1 MRNAWRR
8 WRFVRGGM
16 KPWTKG
22 YVEYKEHEISR
33 VLREK
38 SFCASELPAGY
49 GFRLDERII
58 EYPWL
63 FSRLPA
69 SPGRLLDAGSTLN
82 FEFLLEQA
90 ALREKKID
98 ICTLA
103 PEPRCFWRKGI
114 SYIYEDL
121 RRLPFN
127 NDLFDWIVCLST
139 IEHVGMDNALYTGG
153 RISAGETVRAGLAFA
168 ATKEC
173 ELRPNDY
180 LVALAELKRVLKP
193 GGVLYLTAPF
203 GKAADH
209 GWFHVFDHE
218 MVEALI
224 RNFEPT
230 DVRQDYFLYRA
241 EGWRRCEP
249 VEAATATIFN
259 IHTAKG
265 YDPDFAAAARAVF
278 CLELKK

>member
-1 MRNAWRR
+1 
-8 WRFVRGGM
+8 M

-22 YVEYKEHEISR
+22 YIEYKEDEIAR
-33 VLREK
+33 VLREG
-38 SFCASELPAGY
+38 SFAANKLPAGY

-63 FSRLPA
+63 FSRLPTGE
-69 SPGRLLDAGSTLN
+69 GRLLDAGSVLN
-82 FEFLLEQA
+82 FEFLLEQP
-90 ALREKKID
+90 ALRKKKID

-114 SYIYEDL
+114 SYVYEDL
-121 RRLPFN
+121 RQLPYC
-127 NDLFDWIVCLST
+127 DGLFDWIVCLST
-139 IEHVGMDNALYTGG
+139 IEHVGMDNALYTG
-153 RISAGETVRAGLAFA
+153 A
-168 ATKEC
+168 AAKD
-173 ELRPNDY
+173 ELRPKDY

-209 GWFHVFDHE
+209 GWFQVFDHE

-230 DVRQDYFLYRA
+230 DVREDYFLYRA

-265 YDPDFAAAARAVF
+265 YDADFAAAARAVF

>member
-1 MRNAWRR
+1 
-8 WRFVRGGM
+8 M

-22 YVEYKEHEISR
+22 YVEYKEHEIAR
-33 VLREK
+33 LLREK
-38 SFCASELPAGY
+38 SFSAGELPANY

-69 SPGRLLDAGSTLN
+69 DGGRLLDAGSILN
-82 FEFLLEQA
+82 FDFLLEQP
-90 ALREKKID
+90 ALQNKKIN

-103 PEPRCFWRKGI
+103 PEPRCFWRKGV
-114 SYIYEDL
+114 SYDYEDL
-121 RRLPFN
+121 RRLPYQ

-139 IEHVGMDNALYTGG
+139 IEHVGMDNTLYTRG
-153 RISAGETVRAGLAFA
+153 RNTAGQTVPAGLAFV
-168 ATKEC
+168 ATE
-173 ELRPNDY
+173 ESESRPEDY
-180 LVALAELKRVLKP
+180 LLALAELKRVLKP
-193 GGVLYLTAPF
+193 GGCLYLTAPF

-209 GWFHVFDHE
+209 GWFQVFDHE
-218 MVEALI
+218 MVEGLI
-224 RNFEPT
+224 RNFQPS
-230 DVRQDYFLYRA
+230 DLKQDYFRYLP
-241 EGWRRCEP
+241 EGWRQCQP
-249 VEAATATIFN
+249 LEAATATIFN

>member
-1 MRNAWRR
+1 
-8 WRFVRGGM
+8 M

-22 YVEYKEHEISR
+22 YIEYKEREIER
-33 VLREK
+33 VLREN
-38 SFCASELPAGY
+38 SFPSGELPPGY
-49 GFRLDERII
+49 GYRLDERII

-63 FSRLPA
+63 FSRLP
-69 SPGRLLDAGSTLN
+69 SGPGRLLDAGSTLN
-82 FEFLLEQA
+82 FEYLLGQPT
-90 ALREKKID
+90 LRNKKID

-114 SYIYEDL
+114 SYAYEDL
-121 RRLPFN
+121 RQLPYHD
-127 NDLFDWIVCLST
+127 DLFDWIVCLST

-153 RISAGETVRAGLAFA
+153 SQSAGETVRAGLAFA
-168 ATKEC
+168 ATEEGGSKA
-173 ELRPNDY
+173 RDY

-193 GGVLYLTAPF
+193 GGTIYITAPF

-209 GWFHVFDHE
+209 GWFQVFDHE
-218 MVEALI
+218 MVGGLI
-224 RNFEPT
+224 RNFERGE
-230 DVRQDYFLYRA
+230 VRQDYFLYQPD
-241 EGWRRCEP
+241 GWRRCEP
-249 VEAATATIFN
+249 AEAATATIFN